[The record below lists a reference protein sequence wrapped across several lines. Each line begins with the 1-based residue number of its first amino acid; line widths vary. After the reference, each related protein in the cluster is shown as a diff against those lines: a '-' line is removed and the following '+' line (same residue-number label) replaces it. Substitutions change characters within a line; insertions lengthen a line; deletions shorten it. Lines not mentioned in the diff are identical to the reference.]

1 MGKGGGKGE
10 SSHGGKGMGEG
21 GGVGRT
27 QRIVILGGSFGG
39 LTAAHRLRRLLPRGK
54 LDITVISRD
63 DRFYFVPSLPWV
75 TMGEKTLDQI
85 SFRLEPSLGAK
96 GLRCLIGEAQRIDP
110 GARKVVMADG
120 DIEYDFLIIATG
132 HRSANEAVPGLGPFD
147 GPGHSLMSPREAVEA
162 GDAWRRFLEDPG
174 PMVIGCA
181 PGASCLGPAYEFAFE
196 VDHALKRRRL
206 RHKVPITF
214 VTPEPFLGHFG
225 VGGMG
230 RARQFLE
237 GELEHRDIR
246 YLTSAAVSRITD
258 SSVELAS
265 GEVMES
271 RYSMIIPPLA
281 GVHAVASSP
290 GLGNPKGFVP
300 TDEGFRHKEFDNVYA
315 VGVAVGY
322 PPVDQTP
329 VPVNF
334 PKTGHMTVQMAKI
347 AAHNIAASIRGGER
361 LTQPPFVECIMDM
374 GDRAAR
380 MLADPVRP
388 PRNRVKMSVGR
399 RWLWAKKAYAPYFTW
414 RLKRGRA

>member
-1 MGKGGGKGE
+1 M
-10 SSHGGKGMGEG
+10 SSSKKHR
-21 GGVGRT
+21 V
-27 QRIVILGGSFGG
+27 VILGGSFGG
-39 LTAAHRLRRLLPRGK
+39 LTTAHALRRSLPREQVE
-54 LDITVISRD
+54 ITVVSKD

-75 TMGEKTLDQI
+75 TMGQKTLEQI
-85 SFRLEPSLGAK
+85 SFLLEPSLAARKIG
-96 GLRCLIGEAQRIDP
+96 CIIGEAERIDP
-110 GARKVVMADG
+110 AARKIVVTGEDL
-120 DIEYDFLIIATG
+120 EYDFLVIATG

-147 GPGHSLMSPREAVEA
+147 GPGHSLMSPREAVLA
-162 GDAWRRFLEDPG
+162 GAAWCRFLDDPG

-196 VDHALKRRRL
+196 VDHALKRRKM

-246 YLTSAAVSRITD
+246 YRTSAAVSKITE
-258 SSVELAS
+258 SSVELAG
-265 GEVMES
+265 GEVIES
-271 RYSMIIPPLA
+271 RYSMVIPPLA
-281 GVHAVASSP
+281 GVAAVARAQ
-290 GLGNPKGFVP
+290 GLANPKGFVP

-334 PKTGHMTVQMAKI
+334 PKTGHMTVQMAKT
-347 AAHNIAASIRGGER
+347 AAHNIAAAIKGGEPMTR
-361 LTQPPFVECIMDM
+361 PPFVECIMDM
-374 GDRAAR
+374 GDTAAR

-388 PRNRVKMSVGR
+388 PRNRVEMSVGR
-399 RWLWAKKAYAPYFTW
+399 RWLWAKQAYAPYFTW
-414 RLKRGRA
+414 KMKTGRV

>member
-1 MGKGGGKGE
+1 MDK
-10 SSHGGKGMGEG
+10 SHCKKHR
-21 GGVGRT
+21 V
-27 QRIVILGGSFGG
+27 IILGGSFGG
-39 LTAAHRLRRLLPRGK
+39 LTAAHELRRLLPRGQV
-54 LDITVISRD
+54 DITVVSKD

-75 TMGEKTLDQI
+75 TMGHKTLEQI
-85 SFRLEPSLGAK
+85 SFQLEPSLKAAK
-96 GLRCLIGEAQRIDP
+96 IGCVIGEAERIDP
-110 GARKVVMADG
+110 GASKVVVGGEDL
-120 DIEYDFLIIATG
+120 DYDFLVIATG

-162 GDAWRRFLEDPG
+162 GEAWRHFLDDPG

-181 PGASCLGPAYEFAFE
+181 PGASCLGPAYELAFE
-196 VDHALKRRRL
+196 VDHALKRRRM
-206 RHKVPITF
+206 RHQVPITF

-237 GELEHRDIR
+237 GEFEHRDIR
-246 YLTSAAVSRITD
+246 YRTSVAVSKITE
-258 SSVELAS
+258 SSVELAG
-265 GEVMES
+265 GEVVES

-281 GVHAVASSP
+281 GVPAIARSP

-300 TDEGFRHKEFDNVYA
+300 TDEGFRHKEFENVYA

-334 PKTGHMTVQMAKI
+334 PKTGHMTVQMAKT
-347 AAHNIAASIRGGER
+347 AAHNIAAAINGGER
-361 LTQPPFVECIMDM
+361 VTRPPFVLCIMDM
-374 GDRAAR
+374 GDRAAK

-388 PRNRVKMSVGR
+388 PRNRVEMSVGR
-399 RWLWAKKAYAPYFTW
+399 RWLWAKQAYAPYFTW
-414 RLKRGRA
+414 KMKTGRV

>member
-1 MGKGGGKGE
+1 MGQA
-10 SSHGGKGMGEG
+10 S
-21 GGVGRT
+21 R

-39 LTAAHRLRRLLPRGK
+39 LTAAHALRRSPVRERLE
-54 LDITVISRD
+54 ITVVSKD
-63 DRFYFVPSLPWV
+63 DRFTFIPSLPWV
-75 TMGEKTLDQI
+75 TMGHKSLEQI
-85 SFRLEPSLGAK
+85 SFPIRPSLEAK
-96 GLRCLIGEAQRIDP
+96 GIRCVSGEAERIDAQ
-110 GARKVVMADG
+110 ARKVVLAAG
-120 DIEYDFLIIATG
+120 DLEYDYLVIATG

-162 GDAWRRFLEDPG
+162 GEAWKRFLDDPG
-174 PMVIGCA
+174 PMVIGSA

-196 VDHALKRRRL
+196 VDHALKRRGM
-206 RHKVPITF
+206 RHRVPITF

-237 GELEHRDIR
+237 GEFEHRDIR
-246 YLTSAAVSRITD
+246 YRTSAAVSKITA
-258 SSVELAS
+258 SSVELAG
-265 GEVMES
+265 GEAFES
-271 RYSMIIPPLA
+271 RYSLIIPPLA
-281 GVHAVASSP
+281 GVPAIARSP

-300 TDEGFRHKEFDNVYA
+300 TDEAFRHKEFENVYA

-334 PKTGHMTVQMAKI
+334 PKTGHMTVQMAK
-347 AAHNIAASIRGGER
+347 AAARNIAAAITGGAPTR
-361 LTQPPFVECIMDM
+361 RPPFVECILDM
-374 GDRAAR
+374 GDTAAR

-399 RWLWAKKAYAPYFTW
+399 RWLWAKQLYAPYFTW
-414 RLKRGRA
+414 KMRTGRV